1 MKSELPRRQ
10 PVEMFGDADE
20 VMCPEFK
27 EVMELEI
34 KMWKNH

>member
-1 MKSELPRRQ
+1 MQ
-10 PVEMFGDADE
+10 MFGDADE

-27 EVMELEI
+27 EVKELEI